1 MRNRR
6 GLTLVELLAAT
17 AIIAMLTTA
26 SLAVV
31 TAVMRSHRIEQDRD
45 HLRPLLADVRRL
57 VEMDLLHARR
67 YQRLR
72 DGFAVETH
80 SALAPVTLAHKHW
93 PAEVVYTVE
102 TIGDGPWLIRT
113 QTAGTMPV
121 VREIA
126 GCGIANIDVKEALD
140 EADDA
145 EEHEIPFGTWQAAP
159 QAVVVTIHP
168 ASPNEPTVEF
178 ILRLPG

>member
-1 MRNRR
+1 
-6 GLTLVELLAAT
+6 LVELLAAT

-31 TAVMRSHRIEQDRD
+31 TAVMRSHRAQQDKE

-72 DGFAVETH
+72 DGFAVETR

-93 PAEVVYTVE
+93 PAEVIYTVE
-102 TIGDGPWLIRT
+102 TIDDQRWLIRT

-121 VREIA
+121 VREVV
-126 GCGIANIDVKEALD
+126 GCGITNIDVKEALD
-140 EADDA
+140 EDEADDA
-145 EEHEIPFGTWQAAP
+145 EQPEIPFGTWQPAP
-159 QAVVVTIHP
+159 QAVVVTIRSVSQDNP
-168 ASPNEPTVEF
+168 IIEF
-178 ILRLPG
+178 ILRLPD